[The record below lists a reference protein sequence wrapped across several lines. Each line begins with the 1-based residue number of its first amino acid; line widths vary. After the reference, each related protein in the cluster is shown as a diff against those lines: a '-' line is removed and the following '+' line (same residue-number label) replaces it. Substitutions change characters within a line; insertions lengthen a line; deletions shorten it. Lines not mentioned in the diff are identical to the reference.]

1 MLEELCKRIQHCCAT
16 LRRSRNKKMWEL
28 LAKTFD
34 RFQTLRNNMQQH
46 PTTCYTNTHAS
57 SENQVQSVGSEEKAG
72 RKFSSTARTWKLSL
86 RPFSWLDWLPL
97 GLRGWFTRSS
107 RVWMKTWASC
117 RKSLKNRLGRRTLNS
132 RSLWAPVNSYFGKFY
147 WNSDTFNLTSHSGF
161 TYRLVKTGLSTLP
174 DNPGDSRF

>member
-1 MLEELCKRIQHCCAT
+1 
-16 LRRSRNKKMWEL
+16 
-28 LAKTFD
+28 
-34 RFQTLRNNMQQH
+34 MQQH

-161 TYRLVKTGLSTLP
+161 TYASWRQGCQLSRIIRETPGFKPFLPVSRLESE
-174 DNPGDSRF
+174 NSRIIAEVCHFL